1 MDELTKG
8 TDRFDTD
15 SDDDT
20 VLDGADAFPLD
31 ATETTDSD
39 ADGVGD
45 NADVFPNDANET
57 MDSDSDG
64 VGDNADAFPED
75 ATETLDS
82 DGDGVGDNEQKAQED
97 EDAAQMQL
105 MIIIGV
111 GLVLAV
117 LGAVLFMRRKGGE
130 EPAAKEA
137 VSLPSMEPLASS
149 QPLYPTQSHEPVQPI
164 QPVVAEPTVE
174 NQWTDEAGHT
184 WRQMSDGSNLWWN
197 GSDWQKV

>member
-1 MDELTKG
+1 M
-8 TDRFDTD
+8 
-15 SDDDT
+15 
-20 VLDGADAFPLD
+20 D

-39 ADGVGD
+39 SDGVGD

-57 MDSDSDG
+57 MDTDADG

-75 ATETLDS
+75 ADETMDS

-117 LGAVLFMRRKGGE
+117 LGAVLFMRRNGGDE
-130 EPAAKEA
+130 SDAKETIP
-137 VSLPSMEPLASS
+137 LPVAEPLAST
-149 QPLYPTQSHEPVQPI
+149 QPLYPTQSPQPVQP
-164 QPVVAEPTVE
+164 VVVEPTVA